1 MTKLFSSSAVKT
13 SAVRLGIAIF
23 LAGAPMVLWGQ
34 AAGSAAAQKPGTPS
48 EGAPSVESSWDSLLQ
63 GTIPQIKPDPA
74 LGPPP
79 ETTKTKSV
87 DDFATHFFMELKADF
102 WRYDTSFT
110 GQPTLTG
117 IVNGAPSNI
126 FSAAGYPY
134 PADFASDANRVES
147 FLDFGTRGWGS
158 DRINTHFALRYLQ
171 DATPVGLGNP
181 AANVIETFPSSKR
194 YEWQTATIEINSKPT
209 DGAWAGT
216 SLTIGRQYVY
226 GSELAPIDG
235 AAFTVDRPLYAL
247 TVFGGRRFSIFG
259 APDQRTMG
267 GANVTF
273 KVNPDTSVTYEGIWY
288 IKGSHTVAVRHR
300 FNQHWLLHSYL
311 RIYGGTPVDFSA
323 EGVYN
328 SNKSGLHVS
337 FFQKLSDKDYQ
348 YDFLEAA
355 RSDDS
360 NVQLLRL
367 YLGPLTPYSQFAIN
381 ARRTIT
387 ARFRLG
393 ASAAIRRLNDKND
406 ATPFDSSFE
415 DYRVNSQVFPMR
427 KVETFFEYHQRNTD
441 RLSPFGATTFDSL
454 TGTGETSVK
463 DLTGEIRR
471 SFGEGRFS
479 LNGGVYYRRV
489 SMQDRFFYVDNL
501 HQSGWLA
508 GAWWK
513 VDQHSR
519 VFFDYNLDNDFFLL
533 RPDLSNSRSLHVG
546 VAWKY

>member
-1 MTKLFSSSAVKT
+1 VKT
-13 SAVRLGIAIF
+13 SAVRLGIAIL

-34 AAGSAAAQKPGTPS
+34 PAGSTATQKPGTPS

-63 GTIPQIKPDPA
+63 GAIPQIKPDPV

-79 ETTKTKSV
+79 ATGTAKGGTN
-87 DDFATHFFMELKADF
+87 DFASHLFIEIKADY
-102 WRYDTSFT
+102 WRYDTNFSN
-110 GQPTLTG
+110 QATLTG
-117 IVNGAPSNI
+117 IINGSPSNI
-126 FSAAGYPY
+126 FNPAGYAY
-134 PADFASDANRVES
+134 PPDFASDANRVES
-147 FLDFGTRGWGS
+147 FIDFGTRGWGS

-181 AANVIETFPSSKR
+181 AANIIETFPGSKR
-194 YEWQTATIEINSKPT
+194 YEWQTATIEINGKPT
-209 DGAWAGT
+209 DGDWAGT

-235 AAFTVDRPLYAL
+235 AAFNVNRPLYNL

-259 APDQRTMG
+259 APDQRFIG

-273 KVNPDTSVTYEGIWY
+273 KLDPNTSVSYEGIWY
-288 IKGSHTVAVRHR
+288 IKGSHTVNFRRR
-300 FNQHWLLHSYL
+300 FNQHWLVSSYL

-323 EGVYN
+323 DAVYN
-328 SNKSGLHVS
+328 SNKNGLRAG
-337 FFQKLSDKDYQ
+337 FFQKLSNKDYQ
-348 YDFLEAA
+348 YDFLDAA
-355 RSDDS
+355 RSDS
-360 NVQLLRL
+360 SYIPLLRL
-367 YLGPLTPYSQFAIN
+367 YLGPFTQYSQFSIN

-387 ARFRLG
+387 PWFRLG
-393 ASAAIRRLNDKND
+393 GAAVVRRLNDKND
-406 ATPFDSSFE
+406 ASPFDSSFE
-415 DYRVNSQVFPMR
+415 DYRVNSQVFPFR

-471 SFGEGRFS
+471 TFAEGRFS

-533 RPDLSNSRSLHVG
+533 RPDLNNSRSLHVG